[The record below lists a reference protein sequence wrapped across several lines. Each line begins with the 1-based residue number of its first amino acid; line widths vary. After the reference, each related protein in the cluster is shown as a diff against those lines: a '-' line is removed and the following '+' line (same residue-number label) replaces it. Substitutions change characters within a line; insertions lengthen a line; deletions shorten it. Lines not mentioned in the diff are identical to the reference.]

1 MDIAGTK
8 KKVQRLSKIV
18 EKSYKKINELMERM
32 QTVEEDLD
40 TTSEKVD
47 HIEYDLAQQRVLVEA
62 IAADRGIDVDEVLSE
77 ADLPPEPGTETDS
90 ADSEDGENPVA
101 QATSRPSTESS

>member
-47 HIEYDLAQQRVLVEA
+47 HIEYDLAQQRALVEA
-62 IAADRGIDVDEVLSE
+62 IATDRGIDIDEVLNE
-77 ADLPPEPGTETDS
+77 TDLPPEPGTETDS
-90 ADSEDGENPVA
+90 ADGENPVA